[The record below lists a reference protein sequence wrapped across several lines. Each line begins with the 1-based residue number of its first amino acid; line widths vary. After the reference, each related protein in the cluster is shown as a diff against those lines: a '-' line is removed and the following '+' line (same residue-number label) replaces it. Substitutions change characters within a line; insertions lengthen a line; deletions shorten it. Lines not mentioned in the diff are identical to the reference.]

1 MRLIIIG
8 SGYVGL
14 VSGAC
19 LAELGHH
26 VLCVD
31 TDASKVEQLQAG
43 RIPIYEPQLSE
54 MITRNVEQ
62 GRLGFTSQLPALG
75 KEVHAVMIAVGTPPL
90 ANGSADL
97 SAIFAVARQ
106 IATRAVHPQ
115 MVIIKSTVPVGTGDS
130 VQALVRKARP
140 EMHFSVISNPEF
152 LREGS
157 AIDDFMDPDRIV
169 VGAGDETARNTLRA
183 LYAPLEQSGTPI
195 VCMGRREAELVKCA
209 ANAFLATKIA
219 FINEMADLC
228 EAVGADVEQVAHGI
242 GLDARIGAAFLQAG
256 PGYGGSC
263 FPKDTTALQA
273 IAQEHGVNLR
283 LVETVIS
290 SNEAR
295 KRAMSRRVAKAMHG
309 ELYGRVVAIL
319 GLTFKPNT
327 DDLRDSPSLALIDA
341 LQRAGARVQVFDPQ
355 GMGGARTRL
364 EGVRFADDPYLCAE
378 GADCIVLATH
388 WPEFLTLDAGRLG
401 ELVRHKVLVDLRNFL
416 DPESF
421 LEAGFAVHAIGRP
434 PLHPKRHGVVPIH
447 QHRPGKGARRVY
459 MNGSRPQ
466 QPRPALRDG
475 LSG

>member
-1 MRLIIIG
+1 MRLIIVG

-31 TDASKVEQLQAG
+31 NDASKVEQLQTG

-54 MITRNVEQ
+54 MITRNVAL
-62 GRLGFTSQLPALG
+62 GRLGFTSRLPALG
-75 KEVHAVMIAVGTPPL
+75 KEIHAVMIAVGTPPL

-97 SAIFAVARQ
+97 SAIFAVARE
-106 IATRAVHPQ
+106 IAAKAVHPQ
-115 MVIIKSTVPVGTGDS
+115 MVIVKSTVPVGTGDS
-130 VQALVRKARP
+130 VQALMHKARP

-183 LYAPLEQSGTPI
+183 LYAPLEQAGTPI

-228 EAVGADVEQVAHGI
+228 EAVGADVEQVALGI

-283 LVETVIS
+283 LVETVIA

-295 KRAMSRRVAKAMHG
+295 KRAMGRRVAKAMHG
-309 ELYGRVVAIL
+309 ALYGRVVAIL

-355 GMGGARTRL
+355 GMGGARMRL
-364 EGVRFADDPYLCAE
+364 EGVLFADDPYLCVE
-378 GADCIVLATH
+378 GADCTVLATH
-388 WPEFLTLDAGRLG
+388 WPEFLALDPGRLAR
-401 ELVRHKVLVDLRNFL
+401 LVRHKVLVDLRNFL
-416 DPESF
+416 DPKSF
-421 LEAGFAVHAIGRP
+421 LEAGFAVHAIGKP
-434 PLHPKRHGVVPIH
+434 SQQPKRGDVVAIH
-447 QHRPGKGARRVY
+447 QHSTRRTSRKGY
-459 MNGSRPQ
+459 MNGSGSAPGPVLQ
-466 QPRPALRDG
+466 DG
-475 LSG
+475 MSG

>member
-26 VLCVD
+26 VMCVD
-31 TDASKVEQLQAG
+31 NDASKVEQLQAG
-43 RIPIYEPQLSE
+43 QIPIYEPQLSE
-54 MITRNVEQ
+54 MITRNVAQ
-62 GRLGFTSQLPALG
+62 GRLGFTSRLPALG
-75 KEVHAVMIAVGTPPL
+75 KEIHAVMIAVGTPPQ

-97 SAIFAVARQ
+97 SAIFAVAQ
-106 IATRAVHPQ
+106 EVATKAIHPQ

-130 VQALVRKARP
+130 VQALMHKTRP

-157 AIDDFMDPDRIV
+157 AIDDFMAPDRIV
-169 VGAGDETARNTLRA
+169 VGAGDGTARNTLRA
-183 LYAPLEQSGTPI
+183 LYAPLEQSGTPV

-242 GLDARIGAAFLQAG
+242 GLDERIGAAFLQAG

-273 IAQEHGVNLR
+273 IAQEHGINLR
-283 LVETVIS
+283 LVETVIA

-295 KRAMSRRVAKAMHG
+295 KRAMGRRISKALHG
-309 ELYGRVVAIL
+309 DLTGRVVAVL

-327 DDLRDSPSLALIDA
+327 DDMRDSPALPLIDA
-341 LQRAGARVQVFDPQ
+341 LQRAGAKVQVFDPQ
-355 GMGGARTRL
+355 GMNRARGQL
-364 EGVRFADDPYLCAE
+364 GDVRFMDNPYLCAE
-378 GADCIVLATH
+378 GADCMVLATH
-388 WPEFLTLDAGRLG
+388 WPEFATLDAERLAQS
-401 ELVRHKVLVDLRNFL
+401 VRNKVLVDLRNFL
-416 DPESF
+416 DPQAF

-434 PLHPKRHGVVPIH
+434 PQQPRRHNVVAAR
-447 QHRPGKGARRVY
+447 QQGTRNRSRGAY
-459 MNGSRPQ
+459 MNGVAQHPS
-466 QPRPALRDG
+466 PALQDG
-475 LSG
+475 MSG

>member
-26 VLCVD
+26 VMCVD
-31 TDASKVEQLQAG
+31 NDASKVGQLQAG
-43 RIPIYEPQLSE
+43 QIPIYEPQLSE
-54 MITRNVEQ
+54 MITRNVAQ
-62 GRLGFTSQLPALG
+62 GRLGFTSRLPALG
-75 KEVHAVMIAVGTPPL
+75 KEIHAVMIAVGTPPQ

-97 SAIFAVARQ
+97 SAIFAVAQ
-106 IATRAVHPQ
+106 EVAAKAVHPQ

-130 VQALVRKARP
+130 VQALMHKARP

-157 AIDDFMDPDRIV
+157 AIDDFMAPDRIV

-183 LYAPLEQSGTPI
+183 LYAPLEQTGTQV

-242 GLDARIGAAFLQAG
+242 GLDGRIGAAFLQAG

-273 IAQEHGVNLR
+273 IAQEHGINLR
-283 LVETVIS
+283 LVETVIA

-295 KRAMSRRVAKAMHG
+295 KRAMGRRVSRALHG
-309 ELYGRVVAIL
+309 DLSGRVVAVL

-327 DDLRDSPSLALIDA
+327 DDMRDSPSLALIDA
-341 LQRAGARVQVFDPQ
+341 LQRAGAKVQVFDPQ
-355 GMGGARTRL
+355 GMNRAQVHL
-364 EGVRFADDPYLCAE
+364 PDVHFADNAYLCAE
-378 GADCIVLATH
+378 GADCTVLATH
-388 WPEFLTLDAGRLG
+388 WPEFATLDAERLGRL
-401 ELVRHKVLVDLRNFL
+401 VRNKVLVDLRNFL
-416 DPESF
+416 DPQAF
-421 LEAGFAVHAIGRP
+421 LNAGFAVHAIGRP
-434 PLHPKRHGVVPIH
+434 PQQPRRHNVVAVH
-447 QHRPGKGARRVY
+447 QHGARNPSRRTY
-459 MNGSRPQ
+459 MNGAGQRPS
-466 QPRPALRDG
+466 PAMQDG
-475 LSG
+475 MSG

>member
-31 TDASKVEQLQAG
+31 NDESKVDQLKAG
-43 RIPIYEPQLSE
+43 QIPIYEPQLSE
-54 MITRNVEQ
+54 MITRNVAR
-62 GRLGFTSQLPALG
+62 GRLGFTSRLPALG
-75 KEVHAVMIAVGTPPL
+75 KEMHAVMIAVGTPPQV
-90 ANGSADL
+90 NGSADL
-97 SAIFAVARQ
+97 SAIFAVAQ
-106 IATRAVHPQ
+106 EIAAKAVHPQ

-130 VQALVRKARP
+130 VQALMHKARP

-157 AIDDFMDPDRIV
+157 AIDDFMAPDRIV

-183 LYAPLEQSGTPI
+183 LYAPLEQSGAQV

-228 EAVGADVEQVAHGI
+228 EAVGADVEEVAHGI
-242 GLDARIGAAFLQAG
+242 GLDERIGAAFLQAG

-283 LVETVIS
+283 LVETVIA

-295 KRAMSRRVAKAMHG
+295 KRAMGRRVAKALHG
-309 ELYGRVVAIL
+309 DLSGRVVAVL

-327 DDLRDSPSLALIDA
+327 DDMRDSPSLALIDA
-341 LQRAGARVQVFDPQ
+341 LQRAGATVQVFDPQ
-355 GMGGARTRL
+355 GMNRARMHLNDVT
-364 EGVRFADDPYLCAE
+364 FTDNPYLCAE
-378 GADCIVLATH
+378 GADCMVLATH
-388 WPEFLTLDAGRLG
+388 WPEFSALDAERLGRL
-401 ELVRHKVLVDLRNFL
+401 VRNKVLVDLRNFL
-416 DPESF
+416 DPQAF
-421 LEAGFAVHAIGRP
+421 LKAGFAVHAIGRP
-434 PLHPKRHGVVPIH
+434 PQQPRRHSVVAVH
-447 QHRPGKGARRVY
+447 QQSARNPSRGGY
-459 MNGSRPQ
+459 MNGAAQRPS
-466 QPRPALRDG
+466 PALQDG